1 MFAPFYHELLRKY
14 HIAFGSIFKNIT
26 LLRRDQ
32 PIETGTELQRFVI
45 PIEYSARDAWLMR
58 FRSDPDLTNQK
69 SIVLPRFGYEM
80 TAMRYDAAR
89 KLNSLNQR
97 LAPTRDGAGKTMRRY
112 FAGTPYILTFNLYAI
127 TRTIEDANEITEQI
141 LPIFTPD
148 YSLLV
153 RLLPSLGIL
162 DRMRIVMENG
172 SPQWQ
177 DNYENAGLESPA
189 TREIIL
195 TFTFN
200 VSATFYGPIAA
211 VPPAIIRH
219 IMIDLYEIPNAG
231 IMEAPNYLL
240 TDALDKFRL
249 DGISGRLLDESSIVN
264 LQDFARQVR
273 IDIKPDPIDALP
285 VKPVNTTTTIT
296 NYVDGRRADPYTGTD
311 VDIDT

>member
-1 MFAPFYHELLRKY
+1 MFAPFYHETLRKY

-26 LLRRDQ
+26 LLRRDR
-32 PIETGTELQRFVI
+32 PVEEGTELQRFVI

-80 TAMRYDAAR
+80 TGLRYDAAR

-97 LAPTRDGAGKTMRRY
+97 LAPTRDIGAKTMRR
-112 FAGTPYILTFNLYAI
+112 FFIGTPYILTFNLYAI

-141 LPIFTPD
+141 LPMFTPD

-172 SPQWQ
+172 SPQWS

-200 VSATFYGPIAA
+200 VSATFYGPVSAL
-211 VPPAIIRH
+211 PASIIRH
-219 IMIDLYEIPNAG
+219 IMVDLYEIPNETILEG
-231 IMEAPNYLL
+231 PQYLL
-240 TDALDKFRL
+240 TNSLERFKLEDA
-249 DGISGRLLDESSIVN
+249 SGRLLDESSII
-264 LQDFARQVR
+264 DIREFARIAR
-273 IDIKPDPIDALP
+273 IDIKPDPIDAMP
-285 VKPVNTTTTIT
+285 VKPVNTTTVIT
-296 NYVDGRRADPYTGTD
+296 EYTDGKQVNVFSGVD